1 MRSRDTDD
9 ATRHRQVMPLCHRRP
24 QLAGENAG
32 TGQAEAAA
40 WRDQQVEEILFHA
53 LQIELPGNRPCTGGR
68 GAEAREI
75 SPGTTDIE
83 PVKQPI
89 GMRQA
94 LHGVPLR
101 PIRISR
107 RIIGDGDL
115 GWLEGGQ
122 SVRRRLMTD
131 PVRRRIGLW

>member
-1 MRSRDTDD
+1 
-9 ATRHRQVMPLCHRRP
+9 
-24 QLAGENAG
+24 
-32 TGQAEAAA
+32 
-40 WRDQQVEEILFHA
+40 
-53 LQIELPGNRPCTGGR
+53 
-68 GAEAREI
+68 
-75 SPGTTDIE
+75 
-83 PVKQPI
+83 
-89 GMRQA
+89 MRQA